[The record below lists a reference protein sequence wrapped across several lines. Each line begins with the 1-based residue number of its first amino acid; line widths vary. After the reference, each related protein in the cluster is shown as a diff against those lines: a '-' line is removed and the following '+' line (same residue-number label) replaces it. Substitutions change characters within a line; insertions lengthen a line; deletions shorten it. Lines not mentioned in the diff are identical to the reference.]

1 MDIVDTAAL
10 VLAALEVA
18 PCESADLTALLRDEN
33 ELAALLSLDLVL
45 AGQPLT
51 SYLIETLDHG
61 RVEHWRKAL
70 DREVRREQRYH
81 VVLVGREG
89 YPSRL
94 ASVWDAPP
102 VLFVRGTLPGE
113 SGSAVAIIGSRR
125 ADQRT
130 LNATEELAAD
140 LAAQGVD
147 VVSGL
152 ALGVDGAAHRGAL
165 RTGRTTA
172 VMGTGIQNV
181 TPIEHV
187 DLAEAIVARG
197 ALVSEFTPYAP
208 RTRTTF
214 LRRNGTIA
222 GLSELLVVM
231 GAAVRSGSRQAV
243 GRALEYGRP
252 VLMWEETLAR
262 EPWARELASTGRAR
276 FFRES
281 TDVRAALDEVQP

>member
-1 MDIVDTAAL
+1 MDTVDTAAL
-10 VLAALEVA
+10 VLAALEIA
-18 PCESADLTALLRDEN
+18 PCEPADLTALLRDEN

-45 AGQPLT
+45 ARQPLT
-51 SYLIETLDHG
+51 SYLIEMLDHG

-70 DREVRREQRYH
+70 DRDVRREQRYH
-81 VVLVGREG
+81 VVLVGGAG
-89 YPSRL
+89 YPPRL
-94 ASVWDAPP
+94 ALVWDAPP
-102 VLFVRGTLPGE
+102 VLFVRGTLPDR
-113 SGSAVAIIGSRR
+113 SGSAVAVIGSRR
-125 ADQRT
+125 ADERT
-130 LNATEELAAD
+130 LNATEELAAE
-140 LAAQGVD
+140 LAAQGVEI
-147 VVSGL
+147 VSGL

-172 VMGTGIQNV
+172 VMGAGIQNV
-181 TPIEHV
+181 TPTEHA

-197 ALVSEFTPYAP
+197 ALVSEFTPHAP

-231 GAAVRSGSRQAV
+231 GAAMRSGSRQAV

-281 TDVRAALDEVQP
+281 KDVRAALYEVSP